1 MTNKLFV
8 GGISWDTNDEGLKT
22 FFEQMGEV
30 VEAKIIFDRF
40 KNRSKGFGFVTFA
53 NEEDAA
59 KAKEQLDGADLD
71 GRNLRVDF
79 AQPKAE

>member
-8 GGISWDTNDEGLKT
+8 GGISWDTNDEGLKE
-22 FFEQMGEV
+22 FFSQIGEV
-30 VEAKIIFDRF
+30 VEAKIIIDKF

-53 NEEDAA
+53 NEDDAA

-71 GRNLRVDF
+71 GRALRVDF
-79 AQPKAE
+79 AKPREE